1 MTAIEDVAREFTAM
15 LREGQFAAAGDRYWA
30 PDISSIDPVVI
41 GAAPRATVW
50 GKQAATEKC
59 AARFADECIDELAI
73 DGPFI
78 TGNQFALFVDVVLV
92 DPATGTRRP
101 FSEIALFTVRDGQIA
116 EERFFY
122 A

>member
-1 MTAIEDVAREFTAM
+1 MTTIEDIAREYTTM

-30 PDISSIDPVVI
+30 CDISSIDPVVV
-41 GAAPRATVW
+41 GAAPRASVR
-50 GKQAATEKC
+50 GKHAASQKC
-59 AARFADECIDELAI
+59 AARFAGTCIDELAI

-92 DPATGTRRP
+92 DSATGTRRP